1 MRKRTTLALVWAA
14 LLIGVAGAFAQS
26 SGSTFSTAVQPIFDR
41 ECVKCHGTKDQKA
54 TLDLSPGKSYKALVN
69 VPSKEVPGTVRVKPG
84 EPDQSYLWLKLEH
97 SASKGDGMPRGL
109 FFSKKLSQNDMEAI
123 KAWITAGAL
132 P

>member
-1 MRKRTTLALVWAA
+1 M
-14 LLIGVAGAFAQS
+14 
-26 SGSTFSTAVQPIFDR
+26 
-41 ECVKCHGTKDQKA
+41 
-54 TLDLSPGKSYKALVN
+54 N